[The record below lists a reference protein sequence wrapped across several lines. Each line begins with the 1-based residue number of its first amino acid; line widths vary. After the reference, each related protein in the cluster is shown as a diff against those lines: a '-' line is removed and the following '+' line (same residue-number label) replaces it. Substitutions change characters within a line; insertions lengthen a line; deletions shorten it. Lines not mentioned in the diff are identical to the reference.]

1 MLGMG
6 NLGGIYMRVAVLR
19 IYNMLYIHGV
29 LLSTSGGGVR
39 VGYLPSL

>member
-6 NLGGIYMRVAVLR
+6 NLGGIYMRVAVRR

-29 LLSTSGGGVR
+29 LLSTTGGGVG
-39 VGYLPSL
+39 VMDLPSL